1 LLTLI
6 NTDINK
12 KKVVINRA
20 HIRALRMKA
29 LKKPILSKE
38 GWWGP
43 CDHKQQFS
51 IRTVRRKMK
60 LKREYC
66 V

>member
-6 NTDINK
+6 KTDINK
-12 KKVVINRA
+12 KKVVINGA

-43 CDHKQQFS
+43 YDHKQQFT
-51 IRTVRRKMK
+51 IGTVEEK
-60 LKREYC
+60 
-66 V
+66 